1 MAKFMDTPI
10 REIFIMVSENL
21 FDSDQKAGNPCHLLK
36 LKTHCLKA
44 PTFTILSLKILC
56 SLDNL
61 YYVWNVISVSKGI
74 QPHSF
79 LLIVLNKIESN
90 YFHLSLLFQNGPLQ
104 LSVVWVSEV
113 LLLMPTTY
121 IKEVLCIVF
130 IMFGFFFFLL
140 NNS

>member
-61 YYVWNVISVSKGI
+61 YYVWNVIPVSKGI

-104 LSVVWVSEV
+104 LSVV
-113 LLLMPTTY
+113 
-121 IKEVLCIVF
+121 
-130 IMFGFFFFLL
+130 
-140 NNS
+140 